1 MNKIKYGNEKY
12 NSTFLNARFPPSI
25 YLSICRLYTLRVVFS
40 GLHCY
45 ITCVFV
51 FLFCDIGISYT
62 RLELIY
68 YYFMLT

>member
-1 MNKIKYGNEKY
+1 MPV
-12 NSTFLNARFPPSI
+12 SHHLSI
-25 YLSICRLYTLRVVFS
+25 YLSICRLDTLRVVFS
-40 GLHCY
+40 VLHCY

-68 YYFMLT
+68 YYFMLTDYSWNLGDSHEID